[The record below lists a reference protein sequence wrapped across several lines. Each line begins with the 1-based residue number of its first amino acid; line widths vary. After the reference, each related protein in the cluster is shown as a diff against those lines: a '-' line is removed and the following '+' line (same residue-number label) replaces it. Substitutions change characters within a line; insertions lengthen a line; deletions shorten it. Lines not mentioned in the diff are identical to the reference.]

1 MEEKIGLDR
10 IYKPSEEI
18 VAREIEGELILVPL
32 TAGIGDM
39 EDELFS
45 LNETG
50 REIWKRLDGR
60 ATLKTIAAGLAAEY
74 ESGRNEIEEDVA
86 GLVEELVKRRM
97 VVEVV

>member
-1 MEEKIGLDR
+1 MEEKTGLDR
-10 IYKPSEEI
+10 IFKPSEEI

-50 REIWKRLDGR
+50 REVWKKLDGR
-60 ATLKTIAAGLAAEY
+60 ATLRTIVAELVAEY
-74 ESGRNEIEEDVA
+74 ESGRNEIEEDVS